1 MDGLDDQVGRLL
13 RYLDQAGL
21 KENTIV
27 IYRSDQGFFTGEHGW
42 AEKRWMYEESFKSP
56 LLMRWPG
63 VIKPGTVIDAL
74 VQNIDLAPTLLKA
87 AKIEVPVSVHGRA
100 LQPILS
106 GKSDLSWRKD
116 ILYQYFDG
124 GTREKRGPYNMPRH
138 EGVRDQ
144 RYKLISFY
152 EFNEWEFY
160 DLQEDPSELNN
171 LIQSPS
177 MQDQIKRLK
186 QRLIQLKIA
195 YGN

>member
-1 MDGLDDQVGRLL
+1 
-13 RYLDQAGL
+13 
-21 KENTIV
+21 
-27 IYRSDQGFFTGEHGW
+27 
-42 AEKRWMYEESFKSP
+42 
-56 LLMRWPG
+56 
-63 VIKPGTVIDAL
+63 
-74 VQNIDLAPTLLKA
+74 
-87 AKIEVPVSVHGRA
+87 
-100 LQPILS
+100 
-106 GKSDLSWRKD
+106 
-116 ILYQYFDG
+116 
-124 GTREKRGPYNMPRH
+124 MPRH